1 MYSTTSWKREIQNT
15 KKYRKGGKMWSEK
28 AGYSL
33 ATPKYAFLNTCNWIL
48 PRWNELMKWIMQINE
63 AMTSEKLQV
72 SGTSDQNNGYVPN
85 YKKMVVVVFFVGIYG
100 RSYESRM
107 RNVKQ

>member
-1 MYSTTSWKREIQNT
+1 
-15 KKYRKGGKMWSEK
+15 
-28 AGYSL
+28 
-33 ATPKYAFLNTCNWIL
+33 
-48 PRWNELMKWIMQINE
+48 MQINE